1 VSADIVIDY
10 AATICRIAFGAWN
23 LFFGLVFFF
32 DIFGKKFV
40 IEQPMGHGEFTPRL
54 NQVLIDTHLFHV
66 VKAIEIIVGI
76 MLIANVGVPLALCV
90 YFPITYVIFHT
101 NLFLEDF
108 KAGPFIAWAY
118 LIVHLFLLWVYRS
131 YYASMLGWDST
142 VTPSLSLLN

>member
-1 VSADIVIDY
+1 VIEY
-10 AATICRIAFGAWN
+10 AADVCRIAFGAWN

-32 DIFGKKFV
+32 DIAGRKFF

-66 VKAIEIIVGI
+66 VKAIEIVVGL
-76 MLIANVGVPLALCV
+76 MLIFNVGVPLALCV

-108 KAGPFIAWAY
+108 KAGPAIAWIY
-118 LIVHLFLLWVYRS
+118 LLVHLFLFWAYRD
-131 YYASMLGWDST
+131 YYAAMLVWDSA
-142 VTPSLSLLN
+142 VTPGLSLL